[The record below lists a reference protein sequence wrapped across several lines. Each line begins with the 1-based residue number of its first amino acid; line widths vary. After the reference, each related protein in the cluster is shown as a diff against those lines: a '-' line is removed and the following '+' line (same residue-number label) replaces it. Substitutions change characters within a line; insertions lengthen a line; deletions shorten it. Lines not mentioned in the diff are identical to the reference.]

1 MGWVWPLF
9 GATPGLGHLSA
20 ERAKAYS
27 LGWHI
32 VVFHTR
38 HLMSDLKL
46 LFCFLEKGCALEL
59 QRCTCNL
66 DWGWRLERARAICFG
81 FRALL
86 FGHRA
91 SGWSGVGGGQS
102 VRAFSRNWNWNGF
115 GCSVLLC
122 FVVEAFGFSVFE
134 ACVAVALEAFSP
146 CNLLPCSPCI
156 VQPCSHWGLLPFS
169 F

>member
-46 LFCFLEKGCALEL
+46 LFFFWKGGAHWSCSVALATWTGAGGWNVQGLFVLGFVLCFSGIGLRAGVEL
-59 QRCTCNL
+59 GAFSRC
-66 DWGWRLERARAICFG
+66 
-81 FRALL
+81 
-86 FGHRA
+86 
-91 SGWSGVGGGQS
+91 
-102 VRAFSRNWNWNGF
+102 VRSSRNWNWNGF

-122 FVVEAFGFSVFE
+122 LVVEAFGFSVFE